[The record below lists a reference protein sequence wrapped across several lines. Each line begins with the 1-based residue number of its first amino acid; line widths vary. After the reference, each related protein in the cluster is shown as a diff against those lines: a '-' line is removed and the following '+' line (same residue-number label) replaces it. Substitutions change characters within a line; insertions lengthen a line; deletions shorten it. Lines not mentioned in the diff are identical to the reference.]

1 MLAASIDHS
10 VAMYSIQLFL
20 QGVLKY
26 CELNFHHQIARH
38 SKCSLALCNI

>member
-10 VAMYSIQLFL
+10 VAMYTIQLFL
-20 QGVLKY
+20 EGVFKY
-26 CELNFHHQIARH
+26 CVLIFHHQTARP